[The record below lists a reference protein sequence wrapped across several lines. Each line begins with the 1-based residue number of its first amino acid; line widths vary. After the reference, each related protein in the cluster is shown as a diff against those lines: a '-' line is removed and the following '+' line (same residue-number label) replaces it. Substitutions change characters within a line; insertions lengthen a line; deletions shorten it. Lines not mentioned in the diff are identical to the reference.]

1 MDSHHYAELAR
12 AALAMAV
19 GVRGRKGGD
28 RRGHHALRQGS
39 EYTAK
44 TFRATRD
51 RMGANNI
58 DMPRQSPTREPNA
71 GAVVLAALHRET
83 ERSTQPAISAVR
95 QGIQ

>member
-1 MDSHHYAELAR
+1 MDSHHDAELAR

-19 GVRGRKGGD
+19 AVRGRKGGD

-39 EYTAK
+39 GYTAK
-44 TFRATRD
+44 TFRASRD
-51 RMGANNI
+51 RKGANNI

-71 GAVVLAALHRET
+71 GALVRAALHRQT
-83 ERSTQPAISAVR
+83 ECSTQPAISAVR